1 MSIHKEATLIW
12 ESVFGLAAVFKSFTQ
27 HSLKD
32 GSRPR
37 RHKSETQTMTVA
49 QREKDKTNPSHI
61 VNNVAACKGGVIE
74 MQHFN
79 RGKKMKYIS
88 YIYKRA
94 FLL

>member
-1 MSIHKEATLIW
+1 MSIHKEAALIW

-27 HSLKD
+27 HYLKD
-32 GSRPR
+32 GSRPH

-74 MQHFN
+74 MQGGDEIY
-79 RGKKMKYIS
+79 RL
-88 YIYKRA
+88 YIYIKA
-94 FLL
+94 LVESSD